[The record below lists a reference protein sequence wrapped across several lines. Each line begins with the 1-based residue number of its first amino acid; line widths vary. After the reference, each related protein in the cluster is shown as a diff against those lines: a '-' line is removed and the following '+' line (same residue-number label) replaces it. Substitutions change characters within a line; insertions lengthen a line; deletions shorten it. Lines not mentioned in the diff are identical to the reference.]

1 MISLNFQKSIQSCH
15 ESEGMIPLLFVS
27 IQGLLMKSYIKRRL
41 ELVATGTNPPSASPL
56 GGKSK
61 LLALACPCPGEGW
74 GVGGSFQGLQ

>member
-1 MISLNFQKSIQSCH
+1 
-15 ESEGMIPLLFVS
+15 
-27 IQGLLMKSYIKRRL
+27 MKSYIKRRL